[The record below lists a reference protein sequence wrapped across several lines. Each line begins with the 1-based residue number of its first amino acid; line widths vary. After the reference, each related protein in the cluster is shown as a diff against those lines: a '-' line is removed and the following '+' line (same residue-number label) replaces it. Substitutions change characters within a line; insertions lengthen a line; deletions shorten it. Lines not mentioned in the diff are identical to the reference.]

1 MKTFVLVLSL
11 TGLFLLTW
19 WPSLFHSCPCT
30 SAVFLIYGTRGSV
43 LFRPWFEEW
52 AANVKLS
59 WTTPVLPQH
68 QPLMQLYRFRFA
80 LVLEWKLFVAVL
92 QSPCKIVWKMN
103 PCTCLCTCLCT
114 WRIHMSLVWLSLF
127 IISAHVTRIF
137 YKAVKYAWCRVGSP
151 VRKVSGKISSWMT
164 LLPFHIDLEV
174 SHLND
179 WEAKVLK
186 VCCQVLTVPG

>member
-59 WTTPVLPQH
+59 WTIPVLPQH
-68 QPLMQLYRFRFA
+68 QPLMQLYRWFA
-80 LVLEWKLFVAVL
+80 LVLEWKLFIAVL
-92 QSPCKIVWKMN
+92 QSPCKIVWKMI
-103 PCTCLCTCLCT
+103 LCTRLCTLCLCT
-114 WRIHMSLVWLSLF
+114 WRTHMSLVWLAPF

-137 YKAVKYAWCRVGSP
+137 YKAVEYAWCRVGNP
-151 VRKVSGKISSWMT
+151 VRKVFVLYDFAPISHWVGSKSFEWLGSKSLESVLSGPDCTRIK
-164 LLPFHIDLEV
+164 
-174 SHLND
+174 
-179 WEAKVLK
+179 
-186 VCCQVLTVPG
+186 